1 VAARLEKAVAIS
13 GLAAPGPGA
22 NTEAGPTLDGIFLPA
37 EGDGAEGAAAEDPGR
52 EPAAGALVAPP
63 HPLFGG
69 RMDNPVV
76 SEIAYAC
83 SAAGIASLRFD
94 WRGAGGSAGAPSGEA
109 RDADADYAAALA
121 HLAETVPGPLVAC
134 GYSFGAAAALRAA
147 AHPRVARLVLV
158 ALPPALADRE
168 ALARLERPTLLL
180 AGSRDELAPW
190 RELQALLG
198 EAQQDARLEVVPEAD
213 HFFTAGL
220 GDLRRHLL
228 DWL

>member
-1 VAARLEKAVAIS
+1 VAARLEKAVAIP

-22 NTEAGPTLDGIFLPA
+22 DVEAEPTLDGIFLPA
-37 EGDGAEGAAAEDPGR
+37 EGEAAEGEAR
-52 EPAAGALVAPP
+52 EPAPGAVVAPP

-83 SAAGIASLRFD
+83 SAAGVASLRFD

-121 HLAETVPGPLVAC
+121 HVAETVPGPLVAC

-147 AHPRVARLVLV
+147 AHPRVERLVLV

-168 ALARLERPTLLL
+168 ALAGLERPALLV

-198 EAQQDARLEVVPEAD
+198 DGQDARLEVVPEAD
-213 HFFTAGL
+213 HFFAAGL